1 LSLKLL
7 RAGKEQVVQITPAER
22 PKDPV
27 QFLARPGM
35 GMVFGNVA
43 PGPLPDNVSVSVSR
57 SGNKPAKISVSRGD
71 EKWDLTDQELN
82 KLPDDLRPFVERMLG
97 GGPMTIDLQ
106 GLPNKT
112 TVQGTFR
119 LLPQVRIDGQVQG
132 AIPPSVM
139 QYFPPVAPVAPN
151 QPGAAPAPLAV
162 PATPVRPPAAGPHG
176 PVFLPHAQTAPPA
189 DVSTD
194 LVRRLDELDR
204 QLQQLQD
211 ELHRVRENG
220 ANPPRGP
227 APPPKP
233 HEN

>member
-1 LSLKLL
+1 MEKNCPLKLI

-71 EKWDLTDQELN
+71 EKWDITDQELN

-97 GGPMTIDLQ
+97 GGPMTIDVQ
-106 GLPNKT
+106 GLPNKINA
-112 TVQGTFR
+112 QGTIR
-119 LLPQVRIDGQVQG
+119 LWPQLRIDGQVQG
-132 AIPPSVM
+132 GLPPSVT
-139 QYFPPVAPVAPN
+139 QYFTPTAPI
-151 QPGAAPAPLAV
+151 QPGAAPAPTAMS
-162 PATPVRPPAAGPHG
+162 ATPVQPPAADPRVHA
-176 PVFLPHAQTAPPA
+176 FLPHAQAAPL
-189 DVSTD
+189 DVSGD
-194 LVRRLDELDR
+194 LIKRLDELDR

-211 ELHRVRENG
+211 ELRRVRDHEP
-220 ANPPRGP
+220 NPPRGP
-227 APPPKP
+227 ARRRLSPG
-233 HEN
+233 